1 MRELLPVYLLQLQA
15 KNYSP
20 STLKQRNRAVGKL
33 IYYLEAYT
41 KVTNF
46 NEITK
51 EDLEDFS
58 LWLEKDYL
66 TTSSELISK
75 GSLKQWLSCI
85 KKFFSWMSQ
94 QKTILANPAEHL
106 SLPTVKSNT
115 TNLLTQKQMSHL
127 IEQADTNTEIGLR
140 DRALMETL
148 YATGIRHNEA
158 HTLDLYDIDT
168 REQILMVRQ
177 GKGMKAR
184 LLPLTNNSCFWLD
197 KYLIESRPLL
207 AFGLKGQK
215 PKKDS
220 KVRPISNA
228 LFLSGRG
235 TRFSYIMIWQVINR
249 YATKANLEASP
260 HTFRHSFAT
269 HLLKAGVDVQHLK
282 RLLGHSSLDDTQLYL
297 HLTNDDLGNSIKLLT
312 VDEE

>member
-1 MRELLPVYLLQLQA
+1 MRQVLSVYLLHLQA

-20 STLKQRNRAVGKL
+20 STLKQRNRAVEKL
-33 IYYLEAYT
+33 IYYLETYT
-41 KVTNF
+41 ECSSF
-46 NEITK
+46 NEVTK
-51 EDLEDFS
+51 KDLEEFS

-66 TTSSELISK
+66 KTSLELISK

-85 KKFFSWMSQ
+85 RKFFSFLIQ
-94 QKTILANPAEHL
+94 QKKILANPAETL
-106 SLPTVKSNT
+106 SLPTLESKT
-115 TNLLTQKQMSHL
+115 ANLLTEKQISLL
-127 IEQADTNTEIGLR
+127 IEQADTSTAVGLR

-148 YATGIRHNEA
+148 YATGIRHQEA
-158 HTLDLYDIDT
+158 HNLNLYDVDT
-168 REQILMVRQ
+168 REQILMVRE

-184 LLPLTNNSCFWLD
+184 LLPLTKNSSFWLD

-215 PKKDS
+215 PKNPS
-220 KVRPISNA
+220 KIRPISNA

-269 HLLKAGVDVQHLK
+269 HLLMAGVDVQHLK

-297 HLTNDDLGNSIKLLT
+297 HLTKDSLSNSIKLLT